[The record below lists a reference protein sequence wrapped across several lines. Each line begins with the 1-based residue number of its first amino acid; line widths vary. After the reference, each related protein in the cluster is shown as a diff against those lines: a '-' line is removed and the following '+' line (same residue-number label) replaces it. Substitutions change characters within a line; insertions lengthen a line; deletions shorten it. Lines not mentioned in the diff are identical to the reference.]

1 MQDFLD
7 RMGPQDRVLLI
18 GDTRQHQ
25 GVEAGRPFEQ
35 LQEAGMHTAR
45 LDHIVRQK
53 DPELK
58 QVVEYFAR
66 DETALGIAMLQQ
78 QGRISEIAN
87 PVERVNAIAR
97 AYAADP
103 ANTLI
108 VSPDNASRRELN
120 QAVRQDLKS
129 KGVLNYDDVIIRVL
143 VPRQDMTGADRNW
156 ASRYEAGDVLRYS
169 VGSKALGIEAGSY
182 ARVIATDPTE
192 NLLTVEKNSGEQIIY
207 NPHRLKGINAYR
219 ELELG
224 FALGDRLQFTAV
236 NRELGVANRHLGTV
250 EQIGKDGLIAVRM
263 DSDKIVSFDANRMRH
278 FDHGYAVTSHSSQ
291 GLTAERVIVN
301 IDTNVHPDLI
311 NSRFAYVSISR
322 ASHDAQIYTNDMAS
336 LIPGLSHDVNKTSAV
351 EIGKAHN
358 IPLSIEHGVGKSQ
371 ANDMAVGY
379 SL

>member
-1 MQDFLD
+1 
-7 RMGPQDRVLLI
+7 
-18 GDTRQHQ
+18 
-25 GVEAGRPFEQ
+25 
-35 LQEAGMHTAR
+35 
-45 LDHIVRQK
+45 
-53 DPELK
+53 
-58 QVVEYFAR
+58 
-66 DETALGIAMLQQ
+66 
-78 QGRISEIAN
+78 
-87 PVERVNAIAR
+87 
-97 AYAADP
+97 
-103 ANTLI
+103 
-108 VSPDNASRRELN
+108 
-120 QAVRQDLKS
+120 
-129 KGVLNYDDVIIRVL
+129 
-143 VPRQDMTGADRNW
+143 
-156 ASRYEAGDVLRYS
+156 
-169 VGSKALGIEAGSY
+169 
-182 ARVIATDPTE
+182 
-192 NLLTVEKNSGEQIIY
+192 
-207 NPHRLKGINAYR
+207 
-219 ELELG
+219 
-224 FALGDRLQFTAV
+224 
-236 NRELGVANRHLGTV
+236 V